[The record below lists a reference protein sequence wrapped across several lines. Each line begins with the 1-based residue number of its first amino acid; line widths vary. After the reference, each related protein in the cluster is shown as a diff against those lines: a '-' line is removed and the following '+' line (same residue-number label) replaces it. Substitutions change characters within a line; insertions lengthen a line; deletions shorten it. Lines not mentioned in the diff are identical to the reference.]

1 MSGRLAGTCTR
12 LSRPTSV
19 GNQNNDGSSMTTPR
33 PNTRFLASVR
43 SVDEARMCAIAG
55 ADVIDCKEP
64 DRGALGALPHDVV
77 RGIRKAV
84 SADRLVSAT
93 VGDLVPDPAVVVPAV
108 DAMAA
113 TGVDYVKIGFFP
125 GGHALATIRA
135 LTPGTPHKA
144 RLVGLLLADRQ
155 PDFSLISAMAQAG
168 FAGVMLDTADK
179 TAGAL
184 SDVMPRVQLESFVA
198 AAHRAGMFAGL
209 AGSLRLA
216 HIAQLLDLN
225 PDLLGFRG
233 ALCRAGDR
241 RGVLD
246 RACVKA
252 VRDAIPGAKSNG
264 LNAGMTRLHEV
275 LP

>member
-1 MSGRLAGTCTR
+1 
-12 LSRPTSV
+12 
-19 GNQNNDGSSMTTPR
+19 MTTPR
-33 PNTRFLASVR
+33 HDTRFLASVR
-43 SVDEARMCAIAG
+43 SVDEAHLCAIAG
-55 ADVIDCKEP
+55 ADLIDCKEP
-64 DRGALGALPHDVV
+64 HVGALGALPLDVV
-77 RGIRKAV
+77 RSIRAAV
-84 SADRLVSAT
+84 PADRLVSAT
-93 VGDLVPDPAVVVPAV
+93 VGDLVPDPVVVRPAV
-108 DAMAA
+108 AAMAA

-125 GGHALATIRA
+125 GGDAVATIRA
-135 LTPGTPHKA
+135 LAKDSGRKA
-144 RLVGLLLADRQ
+144 ALVGLLLADRN
-155 PDFSLISAMAQAG
+155 PDFSLIGEMGAAG
-168 FAGVMLDTADK
+168 FAGVMLDTAGK
-179 TAGAL
+179 SSGAL
-184 SDVMPRVQLESFVA
+184 PDVMPRA
-198 AAHRAGMFAGL
+198 ALKTFIETAHGKGLFAGL

-216 HIAQLLDLN
+216 HIAQLLAFN